1 MIGAIPQRH
10 RNEAA
15 GAAPLAPVALHAR
28 LRCLLFAMA
37 LATVALAPSA
47 GAQSPRERL
56 PDASIVGAQ
65 VIEQTNALRSRH
77 GLTAVEPDA
86 NLAEAAQ
93 KFAEFMAR
101 TERYGHEADAR
112 RPADRAAAEGF
123 EHCMLAENIG
133 YVFSSSGFTA
143 EQLASR
149 LVAGWWQSPGHRE
162 NMLLAP
168 ATHIGFGVAR
178 SERSTRYYA
187 VQLLARPRSASTRF
201 EVANRTDSPVRYEVD
216 GETFNLAV
224 KVTRTHTRCG
234 DATLRILWPDDSEGT
249 TGVRPRHGARYVLA
263 RDRSGRLS
271 FQTN

>member
-1 MIGAIPQRH
+1 MIGAILKGH

-15 GAAPLAPVALHAR
+15 CAAPLAPGALPAR
-28 LRCLLFAMA
+28 LSCLLFAIATAA
-37 LATVALAPSA
+37 LATSA
-47 GAQSPRERL
+47 GAQSPRGRL
-56 PDASIVGAQ
+56 PDASIVGPQ

-77 GLTAVEPDA
+77 GLTEVEPDA

-112 RPADRAAAEGF
+112 RPADRAAAEGY
-123 EHCMLAENIG
+123 EHCMVAENIA
-133 YVFSSSGFTA
+133 YVFSSSGFTS

-168 ATHIGFGVAR
+168 ATHIGFGVAQ
-178 SERSTRYYA
+178 SEHSKRYYA
-187 VQLLARPRSASTRF
+187 VQLFARPRSASTRF
-201 EVANRTDSPVRYEVD
+201 EVANRTDTPVRYEVD
-216 GETFNLAV
+216 GEAFNLAI
-224 KVTRTHTRCG
+224 KVTRTHTRCS
-234 DATLRILWPDDSEGT
+234 DTTLRMLWPEDTEGA
-249 TGVRPRHGARYVLA
+249 TGVRPRNGERYVVA
-263 RDRSGRLS
+263 RDRSGRFS

>member
-1 MIGAIPQRH
+1 MIGAILQRH
-10 RNEAA
+10 RTAA
-15 GAAPLAPVALHAR
+15 ACAAPLALGVLPAR
-28 LRCLLFAMA
+28 LSCLLFAMA
-37 LATVALAPSA
+37 LATAA
-47 GAQSPRERL
+47 GAQSPRGQQ
-56 PDASIVGAQ
+56 PDTAIVGPH

-101 TERYGHEADAR
+101 TERYGHEADTR
-112 RPADRAAAEGF
+112 RPADRAAAEGY
-123 EHCMLAENIG
+123 EHCMVAENIA
-133 YVFSSSGFTA
+133 YVFSSSGFTS

-168 ATHIGFGVAR
+168 ATHTGFGVAQ

-187 VQLLARPRSASTRF
+187 VQLFARPRSASTRF
-201 EVANRTDSPVRYEVD
+201 EVANRADTPIRYEVD
-216 GETFNLAV
+216 GEAFDLAI
-224 KVTRTHTRCG
+224 KVTRTHTRCT
-234 DATLRILWPDDSEGT
+234 DATLRILWPSEIDGT
-249 TGVRPRHGARYVLA
+249 TGVRPHNGARYVVA
-263 RDRSGRLS
+263 RDRSGRIS